1 MCRQFPGFYLI
12 LLSQDSQEREPKNT
26 TSGRQLIRFGPFS
39 NIFRSPL
46 LLDILYVDY
55 VVLKM

>member
-12 LLSQDSQEREPKNT
+12 LPLTDSQEREPKKNT
-26 TSGRQLIRFGPFS
+26 TSGRLLIRFGPFS
-39 NIFRSPL
+39 NIFPSPL
-46 LLDILYVDY
+46 PLDVDY